1 MQFYYLIC
9 MYMHAINISISLF
22 TLMLNALLLF
32 QQMFVNL
39 TCNLEIKESEDK
51 ESLLVPHALST
62 GHKNWDTRYIFSINS
77 MPFAAFIFYFF
88 HYTPVIL
95 STLYAPYN
103 IKY

>member
-9 MYMHAINISISLF
+9 MYMHAINILISLF

-51 ESLLVPHALST
+51 ESLLVTHALST
-62 GHKNWDTRYIFSINS
+62 GHKNWDT
-77 MPFAAFIFYFF
+77 
-88 HYTPVIL
+88 
-95 STLYAPYN
+95 
-103 IKY
+103 